1 MDKPPTSYT
10 CSTCGS
16 AVLVYGEKIVRS
28 CLHSDA
34 KVVANIAATAH
45 GEGKVQ

>member
-1 MDKPPTSYT
+1 MDKPATSYS
-10 CSTCGS
+10 CSVCGS

-28 CLHSDA
+28 CLHLDA
-34 KVVANIAATAH
+34 KVVANIAATAF